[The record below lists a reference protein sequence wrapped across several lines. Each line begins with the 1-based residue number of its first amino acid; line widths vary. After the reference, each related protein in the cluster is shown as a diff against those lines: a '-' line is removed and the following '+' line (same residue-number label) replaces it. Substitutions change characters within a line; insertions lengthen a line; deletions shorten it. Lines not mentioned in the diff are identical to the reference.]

1 MKRVAIL
8 VETALASGRSILT
21 GISQYLHEHDDWS
34 VFHPTGHIG
43 STELSGLE
51 QWDGDGIIARI
62 SNDDVL
68 GKIRTKAVPVVDVL
82 GNAMHSTYPLV
93 KCDDRAIGRMAA
105 EHFLSSGHRSFAYF
119 GLDNERYSLERE
131 NAFIETA
138 RPRATFLDTFHINQ
152 SDPDAGQWKNN
163 LQKTVSWLES
173 LPRPIG
179 LMVASDQFGPIIMKA
194 CQRLL
199 IPVPEEISIVGVDND
214 LTFCDLCRP
223 RLSSIEPDHTRVGYE
238 AARLMDRLLAGE
250 ESKIRQIET
259 PPLTLHRRLSSDTT
273 AVRDSCLIK
282 AMQCIREN
290 ACSGISIDEIARRSG
305 LSRSVLQRRF
315 REHLNR
321 TVGQALLEVKLRR
334 ARDMLTFTDLPLI
347 DIAERSGFN
356 YQEYLNYVFKKH
368 LNTTPAQYR
377 NTTAMHANRI
387 ADSG

>member
-43 STELSGLE
+43 STEISGLE

-62 SNDDVL
+62 SNPVVL
-68 GKIRTKAVPVVDVL
+68 AKIREKKVPVVDVL
-82 GNAMHSTYPLV
+82 GNAKDSPYPLV

-105 EHFLSSGHRSFAYF
+105 RHFIESGHRFFAFF
-119 GLDNERYSLERE
+119 GLDDERYSLERE
-131 NAFIETA
+131 SAFAETVN
-138 RPRATFLDTFHINQ
+138 PRAKFFAAFHINQ
-152 SDPDAGQWKNN
+152 GDPNASQWKDNV
-163 LQKTVSWLES
+163 QKVTDWLRL
-173 LPRPIG
+173 LPRPLG
-179 LMVASDQFGPIIMKA
+179 MMVASDQFGPVVMKA
-194 CQRLL
+194 CQRLD
-199 IPVPEEISIVGVDND
+199 ISIPEEVSIVGVDND

-223 RLSSIEPDHTRVGYE
+223 RLSSIEPDHIRVGYE
-238 AARLMDRLLAGE
+238 AARLMDRLLTGTD
-250 ESKIRQIET
+250 KGTRQIET
-259 PPLTLHRRLSSDTT
+259 PPLTLHNRLSSDTT
-273 AVRDSCLIK
+273 AVRDRSLVK
-282 AMQCIREN
+282 AMQSIREN
-290 ACSGISIDEIARRSG
+290 ACHGISVDEIAKRAG

-321 TVGQALLEVKLRR
+321 TVGQALMEIKLQR

-347 DIAERSGFN
+347 DVAERSGFN

-377 NTTAMHANRI
+377 AETSIHLRNK
-387 ADSG
+387 